1 MPINEQS
8 RSKQILRKVLF
19 SNTESGRKRKYEKKY
34 FISKE
39 METVIKKH
47 PNNKCPEPGGFIEKF
62 YHLENT

>member
-1 MPINEQS
+1 MNNLEVN
-8 RSKQILRKVLF
+8 KFL
-19 SNTESGRKRKYEKKY
+19 EKYYFPTLNQEERENMKKKS

-47 PNNKCPEPGGFIEKF
+47 PNNKCPEPGGFIEKY

>member
-1 MPINEQS
+1 MNNLEVN
-8 RSKQILRKVLF
+8 KFL
-19 SNTESGRKRKYEKKY
+19 EKYYFPTLNQEERENMKKKS